1 MYRNSI
7 QQKTLFDNIATYC
20 MMIALFFNPF
30 GFDIIQY
37 WLILATGS
45 LWGANFVLYCI
56 AGIFFLL
63 SIYFRRR
70 YSQIKNT

>member
-1 MYRNSI
+1 
-7 QQKTLFDNIATYC
+7 
-20 MMIALFFNPF
+20 
-30 GFDIIQY
+30 
-37 WLILATGS
+37 
-45 LWGANFVLYCI
+45 LYCI